1 MEQVRDEGC
10 SVLANDD
17 TSRNLR
23 HAVIGEWSRYGIGTR
38 RQLFRVEQ
46 EYRLRVDAVRNELF
60 RPLPLSVE
68 NDHHKGREVSYL
80 VDSLSLLE
88 ERPDLAFDV
97 MWKAFDSAISRVSA
111 RNITDSLHTFV
122 DSRWASDS
130 IVNEL
135 CSFVPFR
142 ASSYMYKKLV
152 VGDSSGVTDERAT
165 KRLSRL
171 DSCSLELLFCY
182 LRDKFGSVDPA
193 SRRDGVRVLAQSLSG
208 RPVSTGG
215 GPSISLN
222 STERCGLLISGL
234 LYTFRNERIHGG
246 ITSPFLSSKANIGT
260 YTVPWYA
267 SVVAYYCLIL
277 VWLRDD
283 GGVASDFEAEI
294 LDSIR
299 KNKSSLLAL
308 FGPHW
313 R

>member
-1 MEQVRDEGC
+1 M
-10 SVLANDD
+10 ANDD
-17 TSRNLR
+17 TSRKLR

-46 EYRLRVDAVRNELF
+46 EYRSRVDAVRSSLF

-68 NDHHKGREVSYL
+68 NDYHKGREISYL

-111 RNITDSLHTFV
+111 SNITDSLHTFV
-122 DSRWASDS
+122 VSRWASDS

-171 DSCSLELLFCY
+171 DSGSLELLFCY
-182 LRDKFGSVDPA
+182 LRDKFGSVDPVP
-193 SRRDGVRVLAQSLSG
+193 RRDGVRVLARSLAG
-208 RPVSTGG
+208 QPVSTGRS
-215 GPSISLN
+215 SISLN

-246 ITSPFLSSKANIGT
+246 NTSPFLSSKANIGT

-277 VWLRDD
+277 VWSRDD
-283 GGVASDFEAEI
+283 GVVASDFEAKI

-299 KNKSSLLAL
+299 KNKSSLLKL
-308 FGPHW
+308 FGHHW
-313 R
+313 DN